1 MSPYDQSPTK
11 YKDRPQTQLIKGR
24 FKAPNTSRIQLIPGV
39 QSVKRQENY
48 TTSHDI
54 TSCSICQCLS

>member
-11 YKDRPQTQLIKGR
+11 YKDRHQTQLIKGH
-24 FKAPNTSRIQLIPGV
+24 FKAPKTSRIQLIPGV
-39 QSVKRQENY
+39 QRQENY

-54 TSCSICQCLS
+54 TSCSICQFLS